1 MKRLLNH
8 ILLLSLIFTLSSC
21 GIYNSYVPTN
31 ELTDS
36 KLYGDIELSAESS
49 NLGLLHW
56 KDLLTDNKLQ
66 ELIERGLE
74 NNADLKIAHL
84 RIEQAEATLTA
95 SKLAFLPSL
104 ALSPQGGIG
113 SFGGNSTGE
122 TYALPITASWQ
133 VDIFGNLRNAKKR
146 SKVLVERSRAYEQA
160 IRVQL
165 ISTIAQQYY
174 TLSMLREQEVV
185 INETVALWQETLRVM
200 RALMKA
206 GRYNDAD
213 VAQAEASYNGIL
225 ASQLEIGQ
233 QIHEVENLLSVII
246 GESIRDIATNPLHT
260 WQQPQAIH
268 IGVPLQL
275 LSHRPD
281 VQMAELNLAAAFYT
295 TNEARSAFYP
305 ALTLSGSLGWTNVTG
320 VITNPGKL
328 LIDGLAS
335 LTQPL
340 FTKGRL
346 TAQLRIAKSQQ
357 EEAKINFGQTLLN
370 AGMEVNN
377 AYTQVLNYEER
388 TNYLNT
394 QVASLSR
401 ATEANRLLMEGGSAS
416 YLEVLTAQNQL
427 LNAEFALLVNRY
439 NEIASFITLYQ
450 ALGGG
455 RNF

>member
-1 MKRLLNH
+1 M
-8 ILLLSLIFTLSSC
+8 
-21 GIYNSYVPTN
+21 
-31 ELTDS
+31 
-36 KLYGDIELSAESS
+36 
-49 NLGLLHW
+49 HW

-104 ALSPQGGIG
+104 DLNPQGSIG
-113 SFGGNSTGE
+113 SFGGNNTGG
-122 TYALPITASWQ
+122 TYALPMTAAWQ
-133 VDIFGNLRNAKKR
+133 VDLFGSLRNAKKR

-160 IRVQL
+160 VRVQL

-206 GRYNDAD
+206 GRYNDAG

-305 ALTLSGSLGWTNVTG
+305 ALRLSGSLGWTNVTS

-401 ATEANRLLMEGGSAS
+401 ATEANRLLMEGGRAS